1 MLGLDKLLKKSWFYL
16 WIVIFYILSHATYSF
31 AQAGKTQNIAL
42 VVPETGISD
51 LIKGLL
57 PYSIDFG
64 KGFSGSFRIKS
75 IDNINIEKGKILFS
89 TYIYG
94 KDIKYTAKIVN
105 QAVSVEVGHIN
116 LRNNWETSLRY
127 DKKEKVLYVKP
138 DIEGPNNNKDLSQ
151 GDMLLN
157 ALLQGLSDLEF
168 PINLKDLKPITTEID
183 STKITIQMDIVD
195 IYTDNDMLYI
205 ETKPTAKKNE
215 AKQLKK

>member
-1 MLGLDKLLKKSWFYL
+1 MLVHNNKLQLKRFWFSI

-31 AQAGKTQNIAL
+31 AQAGETQNIAL

-64 KGFSGSFRIKS
+64 KGFSGFFWIKS
-75 IDNINIEKGKILFS
+75 IDNINIEKGKVLFS

-94 KDIKYTAKIVN
+94 KDIKYTTKIVN

-127 DKKEKVLYVKP
+127 DKKEKILYMKP
-138 DIEGPNNNKDLSQ
+138 HIEGPNKNKDLSQ
-151 GDMLLN
+151 GDKLLN

-168 PINLKDLKPITTEID
+168 PISLKDLKPFTIEID
-183 STKITIQMDIVD
+183 SSTKITIQMDIVD
-195 IYTDNDMLYI
+195 IYTDNDILYI
-205 ETKPTAKKNE
+205 ETKPTAKTN
-215 AKQLKK
+215 QNY

>member
-1 MLGLDKLLKKSWFYL
+1 MLVHNNKLQLKRFWFSI

-42 VVPETGISD
+42 VVSETGISD

-75 IDNINIEKGKILFS
+75 IDNINIIKGKILFS

-94 KDIKYTAKIVN
+94 KDIKYTTKIVN

-127 DKKEKVLYVKP
+127 DKKEKILYMKP
-138 DIEGPNNNKDLSQ
+138 HIEGPNNNKDLSP

-168 PINLKDLKPITTEID
+168 PISLKDVKPFTTKID

-205 ETKPTAKKNE
+205 ETKPTAKKAN
-215 AKQLKK
+215 KK

>member
-1 MLGLDKLLKKSWFYL
+1 MLVHNNKLQMKRFWFSI

-31 AQAGKTQNIAL
+31 AQARETQNIAL

-64 KGFSGSFRIKS
+64 KGFSGFFWIKS
-75 IDNINIEKGKILFS
+75 IDNINIEKGKVLFS

-94 KDIKYTAKIVN
+94 KDIKYTTKIVN

-127 DKKEKVLYVKP
+127 DKKEKIRYMKP
-138 DIEGPNNNKDLSQ
+138 HIEGPNKNKDLSQ

-168 PINLKDLKPITTEID
+168 PISLKDLKPFTIEID
-183 STKITIQMDIVD
+183 SSTKITIQMDIVD
-195 IYTDNDMLYI
+195 IYTDNDILYI
-205 ETKPTAKKNE
+205 ETKPTAKTN
-215 AKQLKK
+215 QNY

>member
-1 MLGLDKLLKKSWFYL
+1 MWVFDELRLKRVWLSI
-16 WIVIFYILSHATYSF
+16 WIVIFYIFFHSTYSF
-31 AQAGKTQNIAL
+31 AQAGKTQNITL

-64 KGFSGSFRIKS
+64 KGFSGSFQIKS
-75 IDNINIEKGKILFS
+75 IDNINIEKGKVVFS

-94 KDIKYTAKIVN
+94 KDIKYATKIVN
-105 QAVSVEVGHIN
+105 QAVSVEVGHIK
-116 LRNNWETSLRY
+116 LHNNWETSLRY
-127 DKKEKVLYVKP
+127 DKKEKILYVKP
-138 DIEGPNNNKDLSQ
+138 HIEGQNDNKDPSP

-168 PINLKDLKPITTEID
+168 PISLKDLKPITTEID

-195 IYTDNDMLYI
+195 IYTENDMLYI
-205 ETKPTAKKNE
+205 ETKPTAKKAN
-215 AKQLKK
+215 KN

>member
-1 MLGLDKLLKKSWFYL
+1 MWGLDELHLKRFRFSI
-16 WIVIFYILSHATYSF
+16 WILIFFIAFQATFTF
-31 AQAGKTQNIAL
+31 AQAGKIQNITL

-75 IDNINIEKGKILFS
+75 IDNINIEKGKVLFS
-89 TYIYG
+89 TYIHG
-94 KDIKYTAKIVN
+94 KDIKYTTKIVN
-105 QAVSVEVGHIN
+105 QAVSVEVGHIK
-116 LRNNWETSLRY
+116 LHNNWETSLRY
-127 DKKEKVLYVKP
+127 DKKEKILYVKP
-138 DIEGPNNNKDLSQ
+138 NIEGPNNNKDLSP

-168 PINLKDLKPITTEID
+168 PISLKDLKPITTEID
-183 STKITIQMDIVD
+183 STKITIKMDVID

-205 ETKPTAKKNE
+205 ETKPTAEKTNKN
-215 AKQLKK
+215 

>member
-1 MLGLDKLLKKSWFYL
+1 MLVHNKLHLKRFWFSI
-16 WIVIFYILSHATYSF
+16 WIVVFYIFSHAAHTF
-31 AQAGKTQNIAL
+31 AQARKTQNITL
-42 VVPETGISD
+42 VVHETGTAN
-51 LIKGLL
+51 LIEGLL

-64 KGFSGSFRIKS
+64 KGFSGSFWIKS
-75 IDNINIEKGKILFS
+75 IENINIEKGKVLFS

-94 KDIKYTAKIVN
+94 KDIKYTTKIAN

-116 LRNNWETSLRY
+116 LHNNWETSLRF
-127 DKKEKVLYVKP
+127 DTKEKILYVKP
-138 DIEGPNNNKDLSQ
+138 HIEGPNNNKDLSP

-168 PINLKDLKPITTEID
+168 PISLKDLKPITTEID

-205 ETKPTAKKNE
+205 ETKPTAKKTN
-215 AKQLKK
+215 KNK